1 VDGQVERFDTSYGLP
16 SDEGVIKEFPNSN
29 NPSPKGGQVMKFFNQ
44 QHKYYCGIDLHARK
58 MYVCI
63 LDKKGK
69 THVHQNIK
77 TDPELLFELIFPYI
91 DDIVIG
97 VECVFCWYWV
107 ADLCA
112 EHQIPFVL
120 GHALYMKAIHGGK
133 TKNDKIDS
141 YKIALLL
148 KGGNFPTAYTYP
160 AEWRA
165 TRDLLRRRMY
175 LSRRCSELVA
185 HILNT
190 NTQYNL
196 PGFNKKLSRKY
207 NHEGVAERFEDP
219 QVRKSVEVDLE
230 MINSLNQVLKKLEW
244 HIEKTARQHN
254 YHTLYLLRSIPGV
267 GQILALVI
275 LYEIHDIKRFPRVQ
289 DFSSYARLIRPVKE
303 SNGKWAGHSNKKIG
317 NHHLKWAI
325 KEAAILML
333 RDSAEAK
340 YYVSKLERKYNKGKA
355 LGIFTHK
362 LGRAIYFM
370 MKNKEAFD
378 MKRFFAK

>member
-1 VDGQVERFDTSYGLP
+1 L
-16 SDEGVIKEFPNSN
+16 I
-29 NPSPKGGQVMKFFNQ
+29 SPF
-44 QHKYYCGIDLHARK
+44 
-58 MYVCI
+58 
-63 LDKKGK
+63 KK
-69 THVHQNIK
+69 
-77 TDPELLFELIFPYI
+77 
-91 DDIVIG
+91 DIIVG
-97 VECVFCWYWV
+97 VECVFCWYWI

-112 EHQIPFVL
+112 KHKIPFTL

-148 KGGNFPTAYTYP
+148 KGGNFPTAYPYP
-160 AEWRA
+160 AKWRA

-175 LSRRCSELVA
+175 ISHRCAELVA
-185 HILNT
+185 HIQNT
-190 NTQYNL
+190 NSQYNMPAL
-196 PGFNKKLSRKY
+196 RKKLSRKY
-207 NHEGVAERFEDP
+207 NHDGVAERFEDP
-219 QVRKSVEVDLE
+219 AVRKSVEIDLA
-230 MINSLNQVLKKLEW
+230 MIESLDMILRKLEW
-244 HIEKTARQHN
+244 YIEKTARQHD

-275 LYEIHDIKRFPRVQ
+275 LYEVHDIKRFPRVQ

-303 SNGKWAGHSNKKIG
+303 SNGKWAGYANKKIG

-333 RDSAEAK
+333 RDSQQAK

-370 MKNKEAFD
+370 LKNKEAFE
-378 MKRFFAK
+378 MKQFFGN

>member
-1 VDGQVERFDTSYGLP
+1 MRFYT
-16 SDEGVIKEFPNSN
+16 
-29 NPSPKGGQVMKFFNQ
+29 Q

-63 LDKKGK
+63 INAKNKVV
-69 THVHQNIK
+69 VHQNIK
-77 TDPELLFELIFPYI
+77 TDPEVFFDLIFPYL
-91 DDIVIG
+91 DDIAVG
-97 VECVFCWYWV
+97 VECVFCWYWL

-112 EHQIPFVL
+112 EHHIRFVL

-141 YKIALLL
+141 YKLATLL
-148 KGGNFPTAYTYP
+148 KGGSFPIAYAYP
-160 AEWRA
+160 AKWRA

-175 LSRRCSELVA
+175 LSQRCSELVT
-185 HILNT
+185 HIVNT

-196 PGFNKKLSRKY
+196 PAFKKKLSRKY
-207 NHEGVAERFEDP
+207 NHDGVVERFDNP
-219 QVRKSVEVDLE
+219 QVRKSIQVDLE
-230 MINSLNQVLKKLEW
+230 MIVSMNQMLKKLEY
-244 HIEKTARQHN
+244 HIEKTARGHD

-275 LYEIHDIKRFPRVQ
+275 LYEVHDVKRFPTVQ
-289 DFSSYARLIRPVKE
+289 DFSSYARLIRPTKE
-303 SNGKWAGHSNKKIG
+303 SNGKWAGYSNKKIG

-325 KEAAILML
+325 KEAAVMML
-333 RDSAEAK
+333 RDSADAK
-340 YYVSKLERKYNKGKA
+340 YYVSKLTNKYNKGKA

-370 MKNKEAFD
+370 LKNKKAFD
-378 MKRFFAK
+378 MKKFFDR